1 MLGPVMDHRRHRGHH
16 HQRGL
21 SLVELLVGSAVGLIV
36 AAAATSVV
44 SANLRENRQLQT
56 EARLMQ
62 DLRSAADLIARDL
75 RRAGYWAAAPSGVRG
90 ADGTAPAVN
99 PYSADAVDAAAS
111 DAIGLS
117 FSRDAVENGSVDDS
131 ERFGFRL
138 RAGAVEIQLG
148 LGNWQALTDAGTLV
162 VTAFRVEPRSDE
174 VSLAA
179 FCERSCAAS
188 GASCPPRQLVR
199 SFAVTLAARSARDA
213 AVTRSLQ
220 SSVRLRNDAV
230 LGSCAG

>member
-1 MLGPVMDHRRHRGHH
+1 MDPRRHHGHR
-16 HQRGL
+16 HQHGL

-62 DLRSAADLIARDL
+62 DLRSAADLVARDL
-75 RRAGYWAAAPSGVRG
+75 RRSGYWAAADSGVRG

-99 PYSADAVDAAAS
+99 PYGADAVDAAAS
-111 DAIGLS
+111 DAVSLS

-131 ERFGFRL
+131 EHFGFRL

-162 VTAFRVEPRSDE
+162 VTAFRVEPRKEWQLRMEIALAPRSGTVAAVATNAVVRRGDFVLGP
-174 VSLAA
+174 VSLQQAQFPCFA
-179 FCERSCAAS
+179 DPQESS
-188 GASCPPRQLVR
+188 GW
-199 SFAVTLAARSARDA
+199 
-213 AVTRSLQ
+213 
-220 SSVRLRNDAV
+220 
-230 LGSCAG
+230 